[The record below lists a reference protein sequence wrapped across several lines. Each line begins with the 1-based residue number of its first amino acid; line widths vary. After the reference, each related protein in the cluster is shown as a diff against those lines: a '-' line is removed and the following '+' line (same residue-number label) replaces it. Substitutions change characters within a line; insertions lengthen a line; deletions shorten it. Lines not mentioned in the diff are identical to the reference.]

1 MATGQAGSQEMKHRN
16 QVMQIGGFATEKGTA
31 TATAGA
37 ATCSYLAGTITT
49 EALTTAAA
57 AEYTLTLTNTKI
69 GASDMVFASV
79 DAGASAGTPA
89 IGGCTVSADQVII
102 TVSNVHSANA
112 FDAAIKIHFFVLKA
126 I

>member
-1 MATGQAGSQEMKHRN
+1 MPTGQAGSQEMQYRN
-16 QVMQIGGFATEKGTA
+16 QVLQIGGFATEKGTA
-31 TATAGA
+31 TASAGA

-69 GASDMVFASV
+69 GASDMVFASA

-89 IGGCTVSADQVII
+89 IGGCTVTAGQVII
-102 TVSNVHSANA
+102 TVSNVHASAA
-112 FDAAIKIHFFVLKA
+112 FDAAIKIHFFVVKA
-126 I
+126 L

>member
-1 MATGQAGSQEMKHRN
+1 MATGQAGSQDMQYRN
-16 QVMQIGGFATEKGTA
+16 QVVQIGGLATEKGTA
-31 TATAGA
+31 TASAGA
-37 ATCSYLAGTITT
+37 ATCNYLAGTITT

-69 GASDMVFASV
+69 DETDMVFASV

-89 IGGCTVSADQVII
+89 IGGCTVTADQVVI
-102 TVSNVHSANA
+102 TVSNVHASAA